1 MAPRKFVRVSMIID
15 HTKVYD
21 VLELAENNALAG
33 SLEIAPVRHGGE
45 KESGELTPAP
55 TAEKFLNDYLLE
67 HGRIDTKEVMAPAE
81 KVGITRNSVY
91 AQIKRMTDRKQIKR
105 VDVGAYLPVLRKGR
119 AAAEAATPAKAKA
132 KRKQAAHGEET
143 AADRIVREVAAKQQ
157 NGSGEGVS
165 LADLKKAMTKEGYVP
180 TGVGPALS
188 LLVRKNKLVR
198 VGTGMYRTPPD
209 PAASHEPTSEAVVE
223 G

>member
-1 MAPRKFVRVSMIID
+1 MAPKNYVQASAILPE
-15 HTKVYD
+15 TKIYEF
-21 VLELAENNALAG
+21 LELADGFALAG
-33 SLEIAPVRHGGE
+33 TVKIVPVRHGGE
-45 KESGELTPAP
+45 KESGE
-55 TAEKFLNDYLLE
+55 
-67 HGRIDTKEVMAPAE
+67 RIDTKEVMAPAE

-119 AAAEAATPAKAKA
+119 AAAEAATPAKAKV
-132 KRKQAAHGEET
+132 KRKVAAHGEET

>member
-55 TAEKFLNDYLLE
+55 TAETFLNDYLAKHE
-67 HGRIDTKEVMAPAE
+67 RIDTKEVIPLAD

-105 VDVGAYLPVLRKGR
+105 IDVGAYVLRHRAGR
-119 AAAEAATPAKAKA
+119 PPPPAKEATAKTRRKAKA
-132 KRKQAAHGEET
+132 KPNDGKSAV
-143 AADRIVREVAAKQQ
+143 DRLVALVASKQ
-157 NGSGEGVS
+157 NGSKGVM
-165 LADLKKAMTKEGYVP
+165 LADLKTEMELDGYVP
-180 TGVGPALS
+180 TGVGPALTS
-188 LLVRKNKLVR
+188 LVAKGRLVR
-198 VGTGMYRTPPD
+198 VGKGEYRTPPSQEHQ
-209 PAASHEPTSEAVVE
+209 PTPEASAVVE